1 MRTLTSLFLVLALS
15 AGLRATAATV
25 VVDPVDLDDKEMET
39 ALGMRVLAS
48 VLESL
53 SAAQRVVPAS
63 EERFRAVDARFLE
76 EMDPLAR
83 PLVPRKD
90 AWGRPY
96 QVVHVAPKWVV
107 GSAGPDGAF
116 QAGGVMASATGEV
129 AYGTEGADP
138 GEHDLGDDLLYGDD
152 QLLAPAR
159 PSRHVERPTMAD
171 MRSIAT
177 AIESYAIDHDA
188 YPCPRPGLVPLSEV
202 SELLEPVYIRDLPLQ
217 DGWGHPF
224 LFSCSAEGYGIVS
237 LGADGRPGA
246 NYGAL
251 GPGLAGM
258 PAGMWSAD
266 PDIVFVDGQFV
277 AWPEGTQ
284 R

>member
-15 AGLRATAATV
+15 AGPRATAATV
-25 VVDPVDLDDKEMET
+25 VVEPVDLDDKEMET

-96 QVVHVAPKWVV
+96 QVVHVPPKWVV

-116 QAGGVMASATGEV
+116 QAGEA
-129 AYGTEGADP
+129 ADP

-152 QLLAPAR
+152 ELLAPAR

-188 YPCPRPGLVPLSEV
+188 YPCPRPGLVPLAELTA
-202 SELLEPVYIRDLPLQ
+202 LLEPVYIRDLPLQ

-224 LFSCSAEGYGIVS
+224 LFSCGGEGYGIVS
-237 LGADGRPGA
+237 LGADGQPGA
-246 NYGAL
+246 SYEAL

-258 PAGMWSAD
+258 PAGMWGAN

-277 AWPEGTQ
+277 AWPEGTP